1 MFYVLDSMVGTC
13 IFLVLLVVSMTGG
26 LYATFL
32 G

>member
-1 MFYVLDSMVGTC
+1 MVYVLDSMVGTC
-13 IFLVLLVVSMTGG
+13 VFLVLLVASMTGG